1 MHVTCVQ
8 IIIFTVHSHKIGMVK
23 FTGIVSQD
31 WDGQIYKDSLTGLE
45 RPEDDLIGWFIGLQC
60 F

>member
-1 MHVTCVQ
+1 MCANHNIYSTLA
-8 IIIFTVHSHKIGMVK
+8 
-23 FTGIVSQD
+23 QD
-31 WDGQIYKDSLTGLE
+31 WDGQIYRDSLTGLE